1 MPWLFIIL
9 IILLLIWPIWF
20 AVVMCDT
27 IIGRICFIAITT
39 VLVIVVAAGVVVSC
53 QSISMGLNRS
63 YTISTPKEV
72 IDINNYYIL
81 DEKIIVSSTDN
92 ETHSF
97 YCLNSNCIKIY
108 EATEKQYIEVYDGTW
123 DSSVR
128 QFLYGDTP
136 TIYKLYVFPQSYKGD
151 LND

>member
-9 IILLLIWPIWF
+9 TVLLLIGPICF
-20 AVVMCDT
+20 AIVMCDT
-27 IIGRICFIAITT
+27 IIGRICFVAITM
-39 VLVIVVAAGVVVSC
+39 LLIVFIAASVVGVC
-53 QSISMGLNRS
+53 QSASMDLNRP

-72 IDINNYYIL
+72 VDINNYYIL
-81 DEKIIVSSTDN
+81 DEKIIVSSIDN

-97 YCLNSNCIKIY
+97 YYLNSNCIKIY
-108 EATEKQYIEVYDGTW
+108 EATEKQYIEIYDGTW

-128 QFLYGDTP
+128 QFLYGNTP

>member
-9 IILLLIWPIWF
+9 IVLLLIWPIWF
-20 AVVMCDT
+20 AIVICDT
-27 IIGRICFIAITT
+27 TIGRICFIVAIMC
-39 VLVIVVAAGVVVSC
+39 LVVPIAASMVGVCRSA
-53 QSISMGLNRS
+53 SMDLNRP
-63 YTISTPKEV
+63 YTISTPEKV

-81 DEKIIVSSTDN
+81 DEKIIISSTDN
-92 ETHSF
+92 ETYSF
-97 YCLNSNCIKIY
+97 YYSNSNCIKIY
-108 EATEKQYIEVYDGTW
+108 EATEKQYIEIYNGKW

>member
-9 IILLLIWPIWF
+9 IVLLLIWPIWF
-20 AVVMCDT
+20 AIVVCDT
-27 IIGRICFIAITT
+27 IIGRICFVVITMLLIVFIA
-39 VLVIVVAAGVVVSC
+39 ASVVVMC
-53 QSISMGLNRS
+53 RGVSMDLNRP
-63 YTISTPKEV
+63 YTISTPKKV

-81 DEKIIVSSTDN
+81 DEKIIVSSVDN

-97 YCLNSNCIKIY
+97 YYSNPNCIKIY
-108 EATEKQYIEVYDGTW
+108 EATEKQYIEIYDGTW
-123 DSSVR
+123 DSSIR